1 MTKDR
6 TLAEEL
12 RDDITKLAD
21 HLPVG
26 RKMIFEILGKAER
39 LVRIEQE
46 WATSDDWRVVGG
58 NRIAIFKPDGTV
70 IRIAEFFT
78 MFDMMTLPADANAAL
93 AVQAVK
99 LLRDEPPV
107 WGNQ

>member
-12 RDDITKLAD
+12 RDDL
-21 HLPVG
+21 
-26 RKMIFEILGKAER
+26 RKHYLEAGGGWTRIKGMLGLAER
-39 LVRIEQE
+39 LVQSEQAD
-46 WATSDDWRVVGG
+46 ATSDDWRVVGG
-58 NRIAIFKPDGTV
+58 NRIAIVKPDGEV
-70 IRIAEFFT
+70 VRIAEFFS
-78 MFDMMTLPADANAAL
+78 MFNMRTLPADANAAL

-99 LLRDEPPV
+99 LLRDEPPI